1 MSAGDKKI
9 AFFIARY
16 SHSGV
21 PLAQLR
27 LAKAFLQRGH
37 KIDFVIGY
45 VPPGLSLPTGLGFEI
60 VHLNQARTFKL
71 LAPIV
76 RMLRRNRFDVI
87 FSAEDH
93 LNAVVTLAVYLAGSR
108 AKLSVSSRVTPYD
121 TYSNRVLSKGWVLK
135 KLNPLLWHRAD
146 ALTCVSRDMV
156 AQYQAIFG
164 RTKHQAAYNVIVNA
178 DLDRKKAEHV
188 DHPWFDD
195 VNIPVVISAGRLA
208 PEKGYPDLIAAMKL
222 VNERMPVRLLML
234 GEGPL
239 RAELQQLIDAAGL
252 NDRIQLL
259 GFQANPYKY
268 YARSRLFVLSSY
280 LEGLPNVLVEAMAC
294 GCAVVST
301 DCPTGP
307 REVLQDL
314 KVGRLVPMHSP
325 QAMADAVIEMLSVLP
340 DASQLKQ
347 AVLPFTEDR
356 VIAVHQQ
363 MLGLESAVE
372 A

>member
-1 MSAGDKKI
+1 MNQRI
-9 AFFIARY
+9 CFFIARY

-45 VPPGLSLPTGLGFEI
+45 VPFGLSLPADLGFEI
-60 VHLNQARTFKL
+60 LHLNQPRTFKL
-71 LAPIV
+71 FVPILGI
-76 RMLRRNRFDVI
+76 LRNNNPDVI

-93 LNAVVTLAVYLAGSR
+93 LNAVVTMAVYLTGSR

-121 TYSNRVLSKGWVLK
+121 TYSDRVLSKGWVLK
-135 KLNPLLWHRAD
+135 KINPLLWRRAD

-156 AQYQAIFG
+156 TQYQEIFEH
-164 RTKHQAAYNVIVNA
+164 TKHEAAYNVIVNL

-195 VNIPVVISAGRLA
+195 ENIPVVISAGRLA
-208 PEKGYPDLIAAMKL
+208 PEKGYPDLIAAIKL
-222 VNERMPVRLLML
+222 LNVRTPVRLLML

-239 RAELQQLIDAAGL
+239 RTELQQLIDKADLG
-252 NDRIQLL
+252 DRIQLL

-307 REVLQDL
+307 REVLEGL
-314 KVGRLVPMHSP
+314 EVGRLVPMRSP
-325 QAMADAVIEMLSVLP
+325 QAMADAVEEMLAVMP
-340 DASQLKQ
+340 DLSALRQ
-347 AVLPFTEDR
+347 AVLPFTEER
-356 VIAVHQQ
+356 VIAAHQR
-363 MLGLESAVE
+363 MLGLKSAAE
-372 A
+372 T

>member
-1 MSAGDKKI
+1 MSQRI
-9 AFFIARY
+9 CFFIARY

-37 KIDFVIGY
+37 RIDFVIGY
-45 VPPGLSLPTGLGFEI
+45 IPSGLSLPAELGFEI
-60 VHLNQARTFKL
+60 THLNQPRTFKL
-71 LAPIV
+71 LAPIAGI
-76 RMLRRNRFDVI
+76 LRNNHPDVI

-93 LNAVVTLAVYLAGSR
+93 LNAVVTMAVYFTGSR

-121 TYSNRVLSKGWVLK
+121 TYSDRVLSKGWILK
-135 KLNPLLWHRAD
+135 KVNPLLWRRAD

-164 RTKHQAAYNVIVNA
+164 HSKHQAAYNVIVNA

-188 DHPWFDD
+188 EHPWFDD
-195 VNIPVVISAGRLA
+195 VLIPVVISAGRLA
-208 PEKGYPDLIAAMKL
+208 PEKGYADLIAAMKL
-222 VNERMPVRLLML
+222 VNERTPVRLLML

-239 RAELQQLIDAAGL
+239 RAELQQLIDEACLG
-252 NDRIQLL
+252 DRVQLL

-268 YARSRLFVLSSY
+268 YARCRLFVLSSY

-307 REVLQDL
+307 REVLEGVG
-314 KVGRLVPMHSP
+314 VGRLVQMRSP
-325 QAMADAVIEMLSVLP
+325 QAMADAVVEMLAVLP
-340 DASQLKQ
+340 DTSALSQ
-347 AVLPFTEDR
+347 AVLPFTEER
-356 VIAVHQQ
+356 VIAHHQR
-363 MLGLESAVE
+363 MLGLDSTAE

>member
-1 MSAGDKKI
+1 MSQKVS
-9 AFFIARY
+9 FFVARF
-16 SHSGV
+16 SNSGV
-21 PLAQLR
+21 PFAQLR
-27 LAKAFLQRGH
+27 LAKSFKRRGYE
-37 KIDFVIGY
+37 INFVIGY
-45 VPPGLSLPTGLGFEI
+45 ISPDLVLPTDLGFDVI
-60 VHLNQARTFKL
+60 NLNQKRTFKL
-71 LAPIV
+71 LVPIIGIIRCV
-76 RMLRRNRFDVI
+76 RPSIV

-93 LNAVVTLAVYLAGSR
+93 LNAVVTLAVCLAGSR

-121 TYSNRVLSKGWVLK
+121 TYSDRVLSKGWILK

-156 AQYQAIFG
+156 AQYQTIFG
-164 RTKHQAAYNVIVNA
+164 HTKHQASYNVIVNA
-178 DLDRKKAEHV
+178 DLDRKKAENV
-188 DHPWFDD
+188 EHPWFDD

-222 VNERMPVRLLML
+222 VNQRSPVRLLML

-239 RAELQQLIDAAGL
+239 RAELQQLIDEAGL

-268 YARSRLFVLSSY
+268 YARCRLFVLSSY

-314 KVGRLVPMHSP
+314 KVGRLVPMRAP

-340 DASQLKQ
+340 DASQLNQ

-356 VIAVHQQ
+356 VIAVHQR

>member
-1 MSAGDKKI
+1 MTKKI
-9 AFFIARY
+9 SFFIARY

-27 LAKAFLQRGH
+27 LAKAFLKRGYQ
-37 KIDFVIGY
+37 IDFVIGY
-45 VPPGLSLPTGLGFEI
+45 MPPDLTIPANLGFDI
-60 VHLNQARTFKL
+60 VNLDQERTFRL
-71 LAPIV
+71 LWPIV
-76 RMLRRNRFDVI
+76 RMIRRSQPDVI

-93 LNAVVTLAVYLAGSR
+93 LNAIVTLAVYLTGSR

-121 TYSNRVLSKGWVLK
+121 TYSNKMLTKGWVLK
-135 KLNPLLWHRAD
+135 ALNPLLWSRAD

-156 AQYQAIFG
+156 KQYQAIFG
-164 RTKHQAAYNVIVNA
+164 RTKHQAAYNVIVNS
-178 DLDRKKAEHV
+178 DLECKKSESV
-188 DHPWFDD
+188 DHPWFDNM
-195 VNIPVVISAGRLA
+195 NIPVVITAGRLA

-222 VNERMPVRLLML
+222 VNQRTPVRLLML

-239 RAELQQLIDAAGL
+239 RAQLQLLIDEAGL
-252 NDRIQLL
+252 QDRIQLI
-259 GFQANPYKY
+259 GYQSNPYKY
-268 YARSRLFVLSSY
+268 YARSRLFVLASY

-314 KVGRLVPMHSP
+314 KVGRLVPMRSP
-325 QAMADAVIEMLSVLP
+325 QAMADAVVEMLAVLP
-340 DASQLKQ
+340 DANLLKH
-347 AVLPFTEDR
+347 AILSFSEDR

-363 MLGLESAVE
+363 MLGLAPAMEP
-372 A
+372 